1 MFHSTVFFSKCAIKE
16 ILLEAYR
23 ELSFITG
30 KLLFFVFLKQFI
42 CCSCQDKSWE
52 DRNEQANEDEEKED
66 LMQKG
71 QDSVVFRL
79 SKFKLEV

>member
-1 MFHSTVFFSKCAIKE
+1 MIICK
-16 ILLEAYR
+16 R
-23 ELSFITG
+23 R
-30 KLLFFVFLKQFI
+30 VFLDDHLQE
-42 CCSCQDKSWE
+42 CQDKSWE